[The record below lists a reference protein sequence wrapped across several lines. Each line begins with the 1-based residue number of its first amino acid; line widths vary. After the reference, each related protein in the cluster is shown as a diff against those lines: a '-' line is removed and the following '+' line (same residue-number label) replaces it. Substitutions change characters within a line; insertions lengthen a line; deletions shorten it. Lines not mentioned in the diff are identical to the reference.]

1 MTRIALDAMGGDN
14 APGEIVLG
22 GIEAAQGLEDVKVL
36 LVGVQSQIEAEFA
49 KHPKESSAA
58 IKAGKL
64 EIVHAPDVAEMDE
77 SPVSAV
83 RKKKNCSINVA
94 MRLVKE
100 GKADAFV
107 SAGNSGAVATSAIL
121 NLGRIPGVLRPA
133 IATVLPTRRP
143 IRPLLRQ
150 AALVLRQQPACLRI
164 RRRCTSRDRHR
175 AREGVWR

>member
-58 IKAGKL
+58 VKAGKL

-133 IATVLPTRRP
+133 IATILPTRRP
-143 IRPLLRQ
+143 IRPVLLLD
-150 AALVLRQQPACLRI
+150 APLSACCRSG
-164 RRRCTSRDRHR
+164 RRTAR
-175 AREGVWR
+175 ATR